1 MGRGGP
7 ERVAYMKR
15 ENEPVLLES
24 CNFFSWREPTTCI
37 MLAYVV
43 EIPINFLVV
52 QDLELGIW

>member
-1 MGRGGP
+1 
-7 ERVAYMKR
+7 MKK
-15 ENEPVLLES
+15 
-24 CNFFSWREPTTCI
+24 PTTCI